1 MTLLYKEAFNNK
13 KASFLLSSIS
23 ELINN
28 LKKIKG
34 GIMKLFLRAL
44 FTVLLTTCSIILI
57 LTIIGLFNMDIK
69 ANAISVLIL
78 TIITGLSSTLE
89 FKLDP
94 YWKSSH
100 NPAEIGINK
109 GVKGGS
115 HEI

>member
-1 MTLLYKEAFNNK
+1 
-13 KASFLLSSIS
+13 
-23 ELINN
+23 
-28 LKKIKG
+28 
-34 GIMKLFLRAL
+34 MKLFLRAL